1 MKPAERRRA
10 RQFAVQSVYQW
21 QITKLNAGQ
30 IIDQFTVDQDLS
42 KTDVPYFKELLTG
55 VINHVEDLDEKLSP
69 YLSRKI
75 EDVDMVDIA
84 VLRIAMFEL
93 TYRTDVPHKVVLN
106 EAIELAKDFA
116 TDESY
121 KFVNGVLDKTLRSL
135 KLRDVEITKS
145 WLNT

>member
-1 MKPAERRRA
+1 MKMKPAERRRA
-10 RQFAVQSVYQW
+10 RQFAVQAVYQW
-21 QITKLNAGQ
+21 QITHLNAGQ
-30 IIDQFTVDQDLS
+30 IIEQFSVDQDLS

-55 VINHVEDLDEKLSP
+55 VVNRVESLDEKLSP

-93 TYRTDVPHKVVLN
+93 TYRADVPHKVVLN

-121 KFVNGVLDKTLRSL
+121 KFVNGVLDKALRSL
-135 KLRDVEITKS
+135 KLREEAV
-145 WLNT
+145 NR

>member
-1 MKPAERRRA
+1 MKMKPAERRSA
-10 RQFAVQSVYQW
+10 RQFAVQAVYQW

-42 KTDVPYFKELLTG
+42 KTDVPYFKELLAG
-55 VINHVEDLDEKLSP
+55 VINRVESLDEKLSP

-75 EDVDMVDIA
+75 EDVDMVDLA

-121 KFVNGVLDKTLRSL
+121 KFVNGVLDKALRSL
-135 KLRDVEITKS
+135 KLREETANS
-145 WLNT
+145 

>member
-10 RQFAVQSVYQW
+10 RQFAVQAVYQW

-30 IIDQFTVDQDLS
+30 IIEQFMVDQDLS
-42 KTDVPYFKELLTG
+42 KTDVSYFKELLTG
-55 VINHVEDLDEKLSP
+55 VINRVDNLDEKLSP

-75 EDVDMVDIA
+75 SDVDMVDLA

-121 KFVNGVLDKTLRSL
+121 KFVNGVLDKALRSL
-135 KLRDVEITKS
+135 NLRADIAAE
-145 WLNT
+145 

>member
-10 RQFAVQSVYQW
+10 RQFAVQAIYQW
-21 QITKLNAGQ
+21 QITQTGTAQ
-30 IIDQFTVDQDLS
+30 IIEQFSVDQDMS
-42 KTDVPYFKELLTG
+42 KSDVPYFKELLTG
-55 VINHVEDLDEKLSP
+55 VVQNVDSLDDKLSP

-75 EDVDMVDIA
+75 DDVDMVDLA
-84 VLRIAMFEL
+84 VLRLAMFEL

-121 KFVNGVLDKTLRSL
+121 KFVNGVLDKALRSL
-135 KLRDVEITKS
+135 KLREEALK
-145 WLNT
+145 

>member
-10 RQFAVQSVYQW
+10 RQFAVQAVYQW
-21 QITKLNAGQ
+21 QITQTGVTQ
-30 IIDQFTVDQDLS
+30 IIEQFSVDQDMS
-42 KTDVPYFKELLTG
+42 KTDVPYFKELLIG
-55 VINHVEDLDEKLSP
+55 VVQNVESLNTKLSP

-121 KFVNGVLDKTLRSL
+121 KFVNGVLDKALRSL
-135 KLRDVEITKS
+135 KLREEVSK
-145 WLNT
+145 

>member
-1 MKPAERRRA
+1 M
-10 RQFAVQSVYQW
+10 
-21 QITKLNAGQ
+21 
-30 IIDQFTVDQDLS
+30 
-42 KTDVPYFKELLTG
+42 LTG

-121 KFVNGVLDKTLRSL
+121 KFVNGVLDKALRSL
-135 KLRDVEITKS
+135 KLRDVEITK
-145 WLNT
+145 N

>member
-10 RQFAVQSVYQW
+10 RQFAVQAIYQW
-21 QITKLNAGQ
+21 QITRTGVTQ
-30 IIDQFTVDQDLS
+30 IIEQFSVDQDLS

-55 VINHVEDLDEKLSP
+55 VVKNVESLDDKLSP

-75 EDVDMVDIA
+75 DDVDMVDIA
-84 VLRIAMFEL
+84 VLRLAMFEL

-121 KFVNGVLDKTLRSL
+121 KFVNGVLDKALRSL
-135 KLRDVEITKS
+135 KLREDTTK
-145 WLNT
+145 

>member
-10 RQFAVQSVYQW
+10 RQFAVQAIYQW
-21 QITKLNAGQ
+21 QITQTGVTQ
-30 IIDQFTVDQDLS
+30 IIEQFSVDQDMS
-42 KTDVPYFKELLTG
+42 KADVPYFKELLIG
-55 VINHVEDLDEKLSP
+55 VIKNADTLDEKLSP

-75 EDVDMVDIA
+75 DDVDMVDIA
-84 VLRIAMFEL
+84 VLRLAMFEL

-121 KFVNGVLDKTLRSL
+121 KFVNGVLDKALRSL
-135 KLRDVEITKS
+135 KLREDVSK
-145 WLNT
+145 

>member
-1 MKPAERRRA
+1 MAMKPAERRRA
-10 RQFAVQSVYQW
+10 RQFAVQAVYQW
-21 QITKLNAGQ
+21 QITQTGVSQ
-30 IIDQFTVDQDLS
+30 IIEQFSVDQDMS
-42 KTDVPYFKELLTG
+42 KADVPYFKELLIG
-55 VINHVEDLDEKLSP
+55 VVKNVDSLDDKLSP

-75 EDVDMVDIA
+75 NDVDMVDLA

-121 KFVNGVLDKTLRSL
+121 KFVNGVLDKALRSL
-135 KLRDVEITKS
+135 KLREEVSK
-145 WLNT
+145 

>member
-10 RQFAVQSVYQW
+10 RQFAVQAIYQW
-21 QITKLNAGQ
+21 QITQTGVTQ
-30 IIDQFTVDQDLS
+30 IIEQFSVDQDMS
-42 KTDVPYFKELLTG
+42 KADVPYFKELLMG
-55 VINHVEDLDEKLSP
+55 VVQRVASLDEKLSP

-84 VLRIAMFEL
+84 VLRLAMFEL

-121 KFVNGVLDKTLRSL
+121 KFVNGVLDKALRSL
-135 KLRDVEITKS
+135 KLREEVSK
-145 WLNT
+145 

>member
-1 MKPAERRRA
+1 MKMKPAERRRA
-10 RQFAVQSVYQW
+10 RQFAVQAVYQW

-30 IIDQFTVDQDLS
+30 IIEQFMVDQDLS
-42 KTDVPYFKELLTG
+42 KTDVSYFKELLTG
-55 VINHVEDLDEKLSP
+55 VINRVDNLDEKLSP

-75 EDVDMVDIA
+75 SDVDMVDLA

-121 KFVNGVLDKTLRSL
+121 KFVNGVLDKALRSL
-135 KLRDVEITKS
+135 NLRADIAAE
-145 WLNT
+145 

>member
-1 MKPAERRRA
+1 MKMKPAERRRA
-10 RQFAVQSVYQW
+10 RQFAVQAVYQW
-21 QITKLNAGQ
+21 QLTKANAGQ

-42 KTDVPYFKELLTG
+42 KTDVTYFKELLTG
-55 VINHVEDLDEKLSP
+55 VINRIDSLDEKLSP

-75 EDVDMVDIA
+75 DDVDMVDIA
-84 VLRIAMFEL
+84 ILRIAMFEL

-121 KFVNGVLDKTLRSL
+121 KFVNGVLDKALRSL
-135 KLRDVEITKS
+135 KLREENIKD
-145 WLNT
+145 

>member
-1 MKPAERRRA
+1 MKMKPAERRRA
-10 RQFAVQSVYQW
+10 RQFAVQAIYQW
-21 QITKLNAGQ
+21 QITQTGVTQ
-30 IIDQFTVDQDLS
+30 IIEQFSVDQDMS
-42 KTDVPYFKELLTG
+42 KADVPYFKELLMG
-55 VINHVEDLDEKLSP
+55 VVQRVASLDEKLSP

-84 VLRIAMFEL
+84 VLRLAMFEL

-121 KFVNGVLDKTLRSL
+121 KFVNGVLDKALRSL
-135 KLRDVEITKS
+135 KLREEVSK
-145 WLNT
+145 